1 MIALASP
8 RLWAAVFLAL
18 VLACSHFFAFRTGK
32 AIVRGQWDAQRV
44 QDAAAAQAEQDRRQA
59 STDKEARDGQAK
71 IAALQTE
78 LAGTRAAGDRLRAAI
93 RTAVAAPRTPSA
105 GAGELGADPVG
116 LFAGLLERADA
127 RAERVGEFADR
138 LRIAGEV
145 CERYASGLQPANGR

>member
-18 VLACSHFFAFRTGK
+18 VLACSHFFAFRSGK

-93 RTAVAAPRTPSA
+93 RTAVAAPRTT
-105 GAGELGADPVG
+105 GAGEGQLGSDPLG
-116 LFAGLLERADA
+116 MFGRMFTESSERNEALAGY
-127 RAERVGEFADR
+127 ADR
-138 LRIAGEV
+138 LRLTGEV
-145 CERYASGLQPANGR
+145 CERYANGLQPANGR